1 MDKFGRSHYLNC
13 ILKHKITY
21 RRSVDEV
28 ENVKGES
35 LGHFNIWR
43 SGRGRSFRNQ
53 IQREQ
58 LKWSKNWVSGIL
70 GLVHRKEYFKNK
82 SVIKGVS

>member
-1 MDKFGRSHYLNC
+1 MDEIEK
-13 ILKHKITY
+13 
-21 RRSVDEV
+21 
-28 ENVKGES
+28 VKYGS

-43 SGRGRSFRNQ
+43 SGKSRSFRNE

-58 LKWSKNWVSGIL
+58 LKWSKNWVSVIL

-82 SVIKGVS
+82 GMIK